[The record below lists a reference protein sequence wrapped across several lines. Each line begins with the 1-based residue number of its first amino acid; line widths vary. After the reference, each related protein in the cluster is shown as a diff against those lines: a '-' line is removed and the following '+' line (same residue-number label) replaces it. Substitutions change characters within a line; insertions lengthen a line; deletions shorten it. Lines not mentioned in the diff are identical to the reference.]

1 MSKARLVVAAVESE
15 HRPISEV
22 AREYRVARSWIYVLL
37 ARYRAEGEAGL
48 EPRSR
53 RPASNPRQV
62 PVTVEERII
71 KLRKQLGEQGLDAG
85 PHTIAVHL
93 HRQTGTTPAL
103 STIHKILRRRGF
115 ITAQPHKRPRSSYL
129 RFQAEQPNEC
139 WQADITHWQLAGPDP
154 TTAHGAQIEIL
165 NILDDHSRKV
175 LLCTARTVFTA
186 PAVRDCFRNA
196 FAAHGLPASV
206 LTDNGMVF
214 TARHATGPGGHTALQ
229 ADLAALGITSKNS
242 RPYHPQTCGK
252 VERFHQTLKRY
263 LAKQAPAASLAVLQ
277 LQLDTFRAYYN
288 RHRPHRA
295 LGGRTPLVAFNARL
309 KAHPADPQPAT
320 HFRVR
325 KDRTDLKGT
334 VTLRY
339 LSRLR
344 HIPLGAEHR
353 RQPVTLLVAGRHVRV
368 VSDDGSLLRELTLD
382 PERDYQPLGRPP
394 GPPPRVVRDLVRQ
407 VSTMS

>member
-214 TARHATGPGGHTALQ
+214 TARHATGPGGRTALQ
-229 ADLAALGITSKNS
+229 TELATLGVIFKNS

-252 VERFHQTLKRY
+252 VERFHQTLKKWLTR
-263 LAKQAPAASLAVLQ
+263 QPRAASLPDLQ
-277 LQLDTFRAYYN
+277 AQLDAFTEYYN
-288 RHRPHRA
+288 TVRPHRSCDR
-295 LGGRTPLVAFNARL
+295 RTPHHAYHARP
-309 KAHPADPQPAT
+309 PAGPTNTPAGI
-320 HFRVR
+320 HWRVR
-325 KDRTDLKGT
+325 TDRVDTYGKL
-334 VTLRY
+334 TLR
-339 LSRLR
+339 
-344 HIPLGAEHR
+344 H
-353 RQPVTLLVAGRHVRV
+353 AGRLHHIGIGHRWANTPVLMLIADLNIRIIANPH
-368 VSDDGSLLRELTLD
+368 GQLIRKLTLD
-382 PERDYQPLGRPP
+382 TSRDYQPQNQKTPP
-394 GPPPRVVRDLVRQ
+394 ANN
-407 VSTMS
+407 